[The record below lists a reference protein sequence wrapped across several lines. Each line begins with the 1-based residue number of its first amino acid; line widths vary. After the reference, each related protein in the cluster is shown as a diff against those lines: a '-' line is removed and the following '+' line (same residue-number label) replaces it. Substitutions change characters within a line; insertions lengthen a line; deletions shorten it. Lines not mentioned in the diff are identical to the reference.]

1 MELKEQ
7 ILKALGL
14 SSEVKF
20 EVQAK
25 LEDGTIIVS
34 TAEALVEGADVA
46 VLTED
51 GTTIDLPI
59 GEYKTE
65 DGVVFDVEEAGIIAR
80 IGETEEVE
88 EEVQEEGA
96 PVEEETIEAAEE
108 EAEKEEEDYEEE
120 ADVADWAGMEK
131 RIENLEIAV
140 AKLKEGGGDE
150 TEIEEEELAEE
161 TIEEATEPSENP
173 RTVTTKTTE
182 VVEFSVEEL
191 KAENE
196 KLKEELA
203 KKPADTSLNTNK
215 FSSEKRTLTKQ
226 DLRRMTSQEK
236 YLYNLYN

>member
-25 LEDGTIIVS
+25 LVDGTIIVS
-34 TAEALVEGADVA
+34 TADALAESVDIS

-51 GTTIDLPI
+51 GTTIELPI
-59 GEYKTE
+59 GEYETE
-65 DGVVFDVEEAGIIAR
+65 DGVTFVVEEAGVIAS
-80 IGETEEVE
+80 IGEAEVEEEGAPEEEEVVEAAEDDESPAEEADWAKSFEELKDKVENLEDAIADIKARLGETDEEEVE
-88 EEVQEEGA
+88 EM
-96 PVEEETIEAAEE
+96 AEE
-108 EAEKEEEDYEEE
+108 E
-120 ADVADWAGMEK
+120 VA
-131 RIENLEIAV
+131 
-140 AKLKEGGGDE
+140 
-150 TEIEEEELAEE
+150 
-161 TIEEATEPSENP
+161 EPSTNP
-173 RTVTTKTTE
+173 KSIKTTE

-203 KKPADTSLNTNK
+203 KQPADTSLNTNK

-226 DLRRMTSQEK
+226 DKRRMTSQEK
-236 YLYNLYN
+236 YLYNLYNN

>member
-25 LEDGTIIVS
+25 LVDGTIIVS
-34 TAEALVEGADVA
+34 TADALAEGADVA

-51 GTTIDLPI
+51 GTTIELPI
-59 GEYKTE
+59 GEYETE
-65 DGVVFDVEEAGIIAR
+65 DGVTFVVEEAGVIAT
-80 IGETEEVE
+80 IGEAEVVEEEEAPAEEEVE
-88 EEVQEEGA
+88 
-96 PVEEETIEAAEE
+96 AEE
-108 EAEKEEEDYEEE
+108 LSEFDSL
-120 ADVADWAGMEK
+120 EK
-131 RIENLEIAV
+131 RIANLEVVIAE
-140 AKLKEGGGDE
+140 LKGDTEG
-150 TEIEEEELAEE
+150 EEELAEE
-161 TIEEATEPSENP
+161 TTEEEITEPSENP

-215 FSSEKRTLTKQ
+215 FSSERVALKLTEKEIK
-226 DLRRMTSQEK
+226 RMTQQERF
-236 YLYNLYN
+236 LYNLNN

>member
-25 LEDGTIIVS
+25 LVDGTIIVS
-34 TAEALVEGADVA
+34 TADALAEGVDIS

-51 GTTIDLPI
+51 GTTIELPI
-59 GEYKTE
+59 GEYETE
-65 DGVVFDVEEAGIIAR
+65 DGITFVVEEAGVIATV
-80 IGETEEVE
+80 GEAEVVE
-88 EEVQEEGA
+88 EEEA
-96 PVEEETIEAAEE
+96 PAEEEEVVEAAELSE
-108 EAEKEEEDYEEE
+108 FDSL
-120 ADVADWAGMEK
+120 EK
-131 RIENLEIAV
+131 RIANLEVVIAE
-140 AKLKEGGGDE
+140 LKGD
-150 TEIEEEELAEE
+150 TEVQEEELAEE
-161 TIEEATEPSENP
+161 TTEEEITEPSENP

-203 KKPADTSLNTNK
+203 KQPADTSLNTNK
-215 FSSEKRTLTKQ
+215 FSSEKRTLSKQ

-236 YLYNLYN
+236 YLYNLYNN

>member
-34 TAEALVEGADVA
+34 TAEALVEGADVS

-96 PVEEETIEAAEE
+96 PVEEETI

-215 FSSEKRTLTKQ
+215 FSSEKRTLSKQ

-236 YLYNLYN
+236 YLYNLYNN

>member
-25 LEDGTIIVS
+25 LVDGTIIVS
-34 TAEALVEGADVA
+34 TADALAEGADVA

-51 GTTIDLPI
+51 GTTIELPI
-59 GEYKTE
+59 GEYETE
-65 DGVVFDVEEAGIIAR
+65 DGVTFVVEEAGVIAT
-80 IGETEEVE
+80 IGEAEVVE
-88 EEVQEEGA
+88 EEA
-96 PVEEETIEAAEE
+96 PVEEEEVEAAELSE
-108 EAEKEEEDYEEE
+108 FDSL
-120 ADVADWAGMEK
+120 EK
-131 RIENLEIAV
+131 RIANLEVVIAE
-140 AKLKEGGGDE
+140 LKGD
-150 TEIEEEELAEE
+150 TEVQEEELAEE
-161 TIEEATEPSENP
+161 TTEETTEEEITEPSENP

-215 FSSEKRTLTKQ
+215 FSSEKRNVTKQ
-226 DLRRMTSQEK
+226 DLRRMTKQEK
-236 YLYNLYN
+236 FLYNLYNN

>member
-25 LEDGTIIVS
+25 LVDGTIIVS
-34 TAEALVEGADVA
+34 TADALAESVDIS

-51 GTTIDLPI
+51 GTTIELPI
-59 GEYKTE
+59 GEYETE
-65 DGVVFDVEEAGIIAR
+65 DGLTFVVEEAGIIAT
-80 IGETEEVE
+80 IGEAEVE
-88 EEVQEEGA
+88 EEGA
-96 PVEEETIEAAEE
+96 PEEEEVVEAA
-108 EAEKEEEDYEEE
+108 EE
-120 ADVADWAGMEK
+120 ADVADWEGMEK
-131 RIENLEIAV
+131 RIKNLEDAIAD
-140 AKLKEGGGDE
+140 LKGEEKE
-150 TEIEEEELAEE
+150 TEEEVEELTEE
-161 TIEEATEPSENP
+161 TTEDVEEITEPSENP
-173 RTVTTKTTE
+173 KTVTTKTTE

-191 KAENE
+191 KAENG

-215 FSSEKRTLTKQ
+215 FSSEKRTLSKQ

-236 YLYNLYN
+236 YLYNLYNN

>member
-25 LEDGTIIVS
+25 LVDGTIIVS
-34 TAEALVEGADVA
+34 TADALAEGADVA

-51 GTTIDLPI
+51 GTTIELPI
-59 GEYKTE
+59 GEYETE
-65 DGVVFDVEEAGIIAR
+65 DGVTFVVEEAGVIAT
-80 IGETEEVE
+80 IGEAEVVE
-88 EEVQEEGA
+88 EEEA
-96 PVEEETIEAAEE
+96 PAEEEVEAAEE
-108 EAEKEEEDYEEE
+108 ELSEFDSL
-120 ADVADWAGMEK
+120 EK
-131 RIENLEIAV
+131 RIANLEVVIAE
-140 AKLKEGGGDE
+140 LKGDTEG
-150 TEIEEEELAEE
+150 EEEELAEE
-161 TIEEATEPSENP
+161 TTEEEITEPSENP

-203 KKPADTSLNTNK
+203 KQPADTSLNTNK
-215 FSSEKRTLTKQ
+215 FSAEKRNVTKQ

-236 YLYNLYN
+236 YLYNLYNN

>member
-25 LEDGTIIVS
+25 LVDGTIIVS
-34 TAEALVEGADVA
+34 TADALAEGADIS

-51 GTTIDLPI
+51 GTTIELPI
-59 GEYKTE
+59 GEYETE
-65 DGVVFDVEEAGIIAR
+65 DGITFVVEEAGVIAS
-80 IGETEEVE
+80 IGEAEVE
-88 EEVQEEGA
+88 EEA
-96 PVEEETIEAAEE
+96 PAEE
-108 EAEKEEEDYEEE
+108 EVVEASEEVEAEEEDEKSKYEEL
-120 ADVADWAGMEK
+120 VK
-131 RIENLEIAV
+131 RIEYLESVIEEM
-140 AKLKEGGGDE
+140 KGGAE
-150 TEIEEEELAEE
+150 VEEELAEE
-161 TIEEATEPSENP
+161 TTDDVETTEPSENP

-203 KKPADTSLNTNK
+203 KQPADTSLNTNK
-215 FSSEKRTLTKQ
+215 FSSEKRTLSKQ

-236 YLYNLYN
+236 YLYNLYNN

>member
-25 LEDGTIIVS
+25 LVDGTIIVS
-34 TAEALVEGADVA
+34 TADALAEGVDIS

-51 GTTIDLPI
+51 GTTIELPI
-59 GEYKTE
+59 GEYETE
-65 DGVVFDVEEAGIIAR
+65 DGVTFVVEEAGIIAT
-80 IGETEEVE
+80 IGEAEVVE
-88 EEVQEEGA
+88 EEA
-96 PVEEETIEAAEE
+96 PVEEEEVE
-108 EAEKEEEDYEEE
+108 EAELSEFDSL
-120 ADVADWAGMEK
+120 EK
-131 RIENLEIAV
+131 RIANLEVVIAE
-140 AKLKEGGGDE
+140 LKGD
-150 TEIEEEELAEE
+150 TEVQEEELAEE
-161 TIEEATEPSENP
+161 TTEEVETTEEEITEPSENP

-215 FSSEKRTLTKQ
+215 FSSEKRNVTKQ
-226 DLRRMTSQEK
+226 DLRRMTKQEK
-236 YLYNLYN
+236 FLYNLYNN

>member
-7 ILKALGL
+7 ISKALGL

-25 LEDGTIIVS
+25 LVDGTIIVS
-34 TAEALVEGADVA
+34 TADALAEGADVA

-51 GTTIDLPI
+51 GTTIELPI
-59 GEYKTE
+59 GEYETE
-65 DGVVFDVEEAGIIAR
+65 DGVTFVVEEAGVIAT
-80 IGETEEVE
+80 IGEAEVVEEEEAPAEEEVVEAEEVEAKEEEETSKYEALEKRIEYLESVIEEMKGGAEVEEELSEETTEEVE
-88 EEVQEEGA
+88 
-96 PVEEETIEAAEE
+96 T
-108 EAEKEEEDYEEE
+108 
-120 ADVADWAGMEK
+120 
-131 RIENLEIAV
+131 
-140 AKLKEGGGDE
+140 
-150 TEIEEEELAEE
+150 
-161 TIEEATEPSENP
+161 TEPSENP

-203 KKPADTSLNTNK
+203 KQPADTSLNTNK
-215 FSSEKRTLTKQ
+215 FSSEKRTLSKQ
-226 DLRRMTSQEK
+226 DLRRMTAQEK

>member
-25 LEDGTIIVS
+25 LVDGTIIVS
-34 TAEALVEGADVA
+34 TADALAEGADVA

-51 GTTIDLPI
+51 GTTIELPV
-59 GEYKTE
+59 GEYETE
-65 DGVVFDVEEAGIIAR
+65 DGVTFVVEEAGIIAT
-80 IGETEEVE
+80 IGEAEVVEEEEAPAEEEVVEAEEVEAKEEEETSKYEALEKRIEYLESVIEEMKGGAEVEEELSEETTEEVE
-88 EEVQEEGA
+88 E
-96 PVEEETIEAAEE
+96 T
-108 EAEKEEEDYEEE
+108 
-120 ADVADWAGMEK
+120 
-131 RIENLEIAV
+131 
-140 AKLKEGGGDE
+140 
-150 TEIEEEELAEE
+150 
-161 TIEEATEPSENP
+161 TEPSENP

-215 FSSEKRTLTKQ
+215 FSSEKRNVTKQ
-226 DLRRMTSQEK
+226 DLRRMTAQEK
-236 YLYNLYN
+236 YLYNLYNN

>member
-25 LEDGTIIVS
+25 LVDGTIIVS
-34 TAEALVEGADVA
+34 TADALAEGVDIS

-51 GTTIDLPI
+51 GTTIELPI
-59 GEYKTE
+59 GEYETE
-65 DGVVFDVEEAGIIAR
+65 DGITFVVEEAGVIAT
-80 IGETEEVE
+80 IGEAEVVE
-88 EEVQEEGA
+88 EEEA
-96 PVEEETIEAAEE
+96 PAEE
-108 EAEKEEEDYEEE
+108 EEVVEAEELSEFDSL
-120 ADVADWAGMEK
+120 EK
-131 RIENLEIAV
+131 RIANLEVVIAE
-140 AKLKEGGGDE
+140 LKGDTEG
-150 TEIEEEELAEE
+150 EEELAEE
-161 TIEEATEPSENP
+161 TTEEETTEPSENP

-215 FSSEKRTLTKQ
+215 FSAEKRNVTKQ

-236 YLYNLYN
+236 YLYNLYNN

>member
-25 LEDGTIIVS
+25 LVDGTIIVS
-34 TAEALVEGADVA
+34 TADALAEGVDIS

-51 GTTIDLPI
+51 GTTIELPI
-59 GEYKTE
+59 GEYETE
-65 DGVVFDVEEAGIIAR
+65 DGVTFVVEEAGVIATV
-80 IGETEEVE
+80 GEAEVVE
-88 EEVQEEGA
+88 EEEA
-96 PVEEETIEAAEE
+96 PAEEEVVEAAEE
-108 EAEKEEEDYEEE
+108 VEAKEEEETSKYE
-120 ADVADWAGMEK
+120 ALEK
-131 RIENLEIAV
+131 RIEYLESVIEEMKGGA
-140 AKLKEGGGDE
+140 EG
-150 TEIEEEELAEE
+150 EEELSEE
-161 TIEEATEPSENP
+161 TTEVETTEPSENP

-215 FSSEKRTLTKQ
+215 FSSEKRTLSKQ
-226 DLRRMTSQEK
+226 DLRRMTKQEK
-236 YLYNLYN
+236 YLYNLYNN

>member
-25 LEDGTIIVS
+25 LVDGTIIVS
-34 TAEALVEGADVA
+34 TADALAEGVDIS

-51 GTTIDLPI
+51 GTTIELPI
-59 GEYKTE
+59 GEYETE
-65 DGVVFDVEEAGIIAR
+65 DGITFVVEEAGIIAS
-80 IGETEEVE
+80 IGEAEVVE
-88 EEVQEEGA
+88 EE
-96 PVEEETIEAAEE
+96 EEEEEAPAEEEVVEAAEE
-108 EAEKEEEDYEEE
+108 VEAKEEEETSKYE
-120 ADVADWAGMEK
+120 ALEK
-131 RIENLEIAV
+131 RIEYLESVIEEMKGGA
-140 AKLKEGGGDE
+140 EG
-150 TEIEEEELAEE
+150 EEELSEE
-161 TIEEATEPSENP
+161 TTEVETTEPSENP

-215 FSSEKRTLTKQ
+215 FSSEKRTLSKQ

-236 YLYNLYN
+236 YLYNLYNN